1 MNKKINSCSQHEL
14 CQSSDSQ
21 LAICLCWCAECKE
34 IMADIRSA
42 FGGFTADR
50 IAIHA
55 TATARQ
61 LFTADGKLIKAGN

>member
-1 MNKKINSCSQHEL
+1 MKNKTCSQHEL

-34 IMADIRSA
+34 IMADIRGDL
-42 FGGFTADR
+42 FYGTAEA
-50 IAIHA
+50 IAIHS

-61 LFTADGKLIKAGN
+61 LFTAEGKLTKGAN

>member
-1 MNKKINSCSQHEL
+1 MKTKTCSQHEL

-21 LAICLCWCAECKE
+21 LAICKCWCAECKE
-34 IMADIRSA
+34 IMADIRGNL
-42 FGGFTADR
+42 FYGTAEK

-61 LFTADGKLIKAGN
+61 LFTADGKLIKGGN

>member
-1 MNKKINSCSQHEL
+1 MKAKTCSQHNTCE
-14 CQSSDSQ
+14 SSDSQ

-50 IAIHA
+50 IATHA
-55 TATARQ
+55 TATAGQ
-61 LFTADGKLIKAGN
+61 LFTAEGKLIKVGN